1 MGKIFTRET
10 RKWIYG
16 VCLAVVPLLVLY
28 GVIDERS
35 APLWVALIG
44 AVVAPTLALTHLTP
58 VVDERT
64 DTEREADEQAAKARK
79 RARKSDG

>member
-1 MGKIFTRET
+1 MTREV

-16 VCLAVVPLLVLY
+16 ISLAAVPLLVLY
-28 GVIDERS
+28 GVIDEAS

-58 VVDERT
+58 KREDEPG
-64 DTEREADEQAAKARK
+64 DE
-79 RARKSDG
+79 SSG